1 MRARRSPSCSQGASA
16 AITSAFA
23 GTPFGKRARSRASR
37 STAAAAAP
45 RRRDPAP
52 APCALLVVAR
62 ETPAACLPPAL
73 DERARRR
80 LGEEAAAAREV
91 PATPCALLR
100 CAPRPAG
107 VLNSRP
113 HSGQSSQPQGQREG
127 TRTLAH
133 YRPCPQVRA
142 SGTTNLRTL
151 TPSFGSASISLSG

>member
-16 AITSAFA
+16 AITSAFG
-23 GTPFGKRARSRASR
+23 GTPFGKRARSSASR
-37 STAAAAAP
+37 STAAVAAP
-45 RRRDPAP
+45 RRREPAA
-52 APCALLVVAR
+52 APCLLLLVVAP
-62 ETPAACLPPAL
+62 ETPAVCVRPAL

-113 HSGQSSQPQGQREG
+113 HSGHTKP
-127 TRTLAH
+127 L
-133 YRPCPQVRA
+133 
-142 SGTTNLRTL
+142 
-151 TPSFGSASISLSG
+151 